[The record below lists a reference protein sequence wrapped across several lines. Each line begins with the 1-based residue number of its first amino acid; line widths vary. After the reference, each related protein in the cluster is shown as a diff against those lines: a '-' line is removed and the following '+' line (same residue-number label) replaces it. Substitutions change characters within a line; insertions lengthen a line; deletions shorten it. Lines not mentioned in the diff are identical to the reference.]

1 MKKVLLTSAV
11 VLTAFGAYTV
21 ANAEDVTVPSLT
33 ANTSTYVQTLKQK
46 IAMVRDGY
54 LYHDAT
60 GHVATGSNPTTDAD
74 LLQNS
79 VEDVQA
85 AVTALTKLQNEYKV
99 LFTKYHNALT
109 ERQEREAKQDDLA
122 KAVGAAKAKVDD
134 LMFEQRGSKI
144 ANRALTDEYNALID
158 GVANNQSVAF
168 AQDQV
173 DKKEQK
179 LSDAKAALAEY
190 KAQHVTELA
199 SDYQA
204 EVTRLTGKVNEA
216 QLAVDEA
223 KKELV
228 KRSTRAESLETE
240 IVRALDVDYAT
251 DYAIRQANREL
262 RAAYKAQIENDTK
275 LAAVIKLV
283 NEVKTP
289 ADPDSK
295 DGLQARLTKLKDADT
310 VDGSIK
316 HAQAEL
322 DRKVA
327 TAKANFATVEEHIAA
342 VNPAQAKRV
351 GLKFEFEKLA
361 DAVKAVLATET
372 PDVPATPAPAKAAWV
387 QSGSSWWYKHADGS
401 YTTNGWE
408 KINGTW
414 YHFDQAGWMQT
425 GWVKDGNTWY
435 YLKDSGAMATGWV
448 KDNGTWYYLKDN
460 GAMATGWYKVG
471 EKWYYSYASGALAV
485 NTTVNGYTV
494 NENGEWVK

>member
-21 ANAEDVTVPSLT
+21 ANAEDVTIPSLT
-33 ANTSTYVQTLKQK
+33 ANTSTYVQSLKQK
-46 IAMVRDGY
+46 IAMVKSGY
-54 LYHDAT
+54 PYKTAAGAIPATAHPDVDA
-60 GHVATGSNPTTDAD
+60 AS
-74 LLQNS
+74 LQSS
-79 VEDVQA
+79 VEQVQT
-85 AVTALTKLQNEYKV
+85 AVAKLTKLQNEYKV

-109 ERQEREAKQDDLA
+109 ERQEREAKQEELA
-122 KAVGAAKAKVDD
+122 KAVGAAKTKVDD
-134 LMFEQRGSKI
+134 LMYDQEGSKI
-144 ANRALTDEYNALID
+144 ANSALTTEYNDLID
-158 GVANNQSVAF
+158 NVANDKSVAY
-168 AQDQV
+168 AQQQV
-173 DKKEQK
+173 TAKEQELSDKKE
-179 LSDAKAALAEY
+179 ALAKY
-190 KAQHVTELA
+190 KAENVTELA
-199 SDYQA
+199 DDYQA
-204 EVTRLTGKVNEA
+204 EVTRLTGEVNKA

-223 KKELV
+223 KKELT
-228 KRSTRAESLETE
+228 KRSARAESLETE
-240 IVRALDVDYAT
+240 IILALDVDYAT
-251 DYAIRQANREL
+251 GYAIRQANREL
-262 RAAYKAQIENDTK
+262 RAANKAQAENNGK
-275 LAAVIKLV
+275 LAAVIESV
-283 NEVKTP
+283 NK
-289 ADPDSK
+289 PDT
-295 DGLQARLTKLKDADT
+295 GLQARLTTLKGTGA
-310 VDGSIK
+310 GSIK
-316 HAQAEL
+316 EAEGDL
-322 DRKVA
+322 NTKIGLA
-327 TAKANFATVEEHIAA
+327 NTAFATVEANIAA

-448 KDNGTWYYLKDN
+448 KDNGTWYYLNDN
-460 GAMATGWYKVG
+460 GSMATGWYKVG

>member
-21 ANAEDVTVPSLT
+21 ANAEDVTIPSLT
-33 ANTSTYVQTLKQK
+33 ANTSTYVQSLKQK
-46 IAMVRDGY
+46 IAMVKSGY
-54 LYHDAT
+54 PYRDAT
-60 GHVATGSNPTTDAD
+60 GQPATGTNPTADAES
-74 LLQNS
+74 LQNS
-79 VEDVQA
+79 VEQVQA
-85 AVTALTKLQNEYKV
+85 AVVALTKLQNEYKV

-109 ERQEREAKQDDLA
+109 ERQEREAKQDELA

-134 LMFEQRGSKI
+134 LMYDQQGSKI
-144 ANRALTDEYNALID
+144 ANSALTNEYNNLTAD
-158 GVANNQSVAF
+158 VANNRSIAWAYQ
-168 AQDQV
+168 QLTT
-173 DKKEQK
+173 KKEA
-179 LSDAKAALAEY
+179 LSAAKEDLAKY
-190 KAQHVTELA
+190 KAENVTELA
-199 SDYQA
+199 SDYQ
-204 EVTRLTGKVNEA
+204 EMVTTKTAAVNTA

-223 KKELV
+223 EKEYA
-228 KRSTRAESLETE
+228 KRSARAESLETD
-240 IVRALDVDYAT
+240 IILASDVDYAT
-251 DYAIRQANREL
+251 GYAIRQAAKEL
-262 RAAYKAQIENDTK
+262 RAANKAQAENDGK
-275 LAAVIKLV
+275 LAAVIESV
-283 NEVKTP
+283 NKANT
-289 ADPDSK
+289 
-295 DGLQARLTKLKDADT
+295 GLQARLTTLKGTGAD
-310 VDGSIK
+310 SIK
-316 HAQAEL
+316 HAEEDL
-322 DRKVA
+322 DTKVGV
-327 TAKANFATVEEHIAA
+327 AKTNFATVEAHIAA
-342 VNPAQAKRV
+342 VNPAEAKRV

-372 PDVPATPAPAKAAWV
+372 PDVPATPATPAKAAWV

>member
-21 ANAEDVTVPSLT
+21 ANAEDVTIPSLT
-33 ANTSTYVQTLKQK
+33 ANTSTYVQSLKQK
-46 IAMVRDGY
+46 IAMVKSGY
-54 LYHDAT
+54 PYRDAT
-60 GHVATGSNPTTDAD
+60 GQPASGTNPTADAD
-74 LLQNS
+74 SLQNS
-79 VEDVQA
+79 VEQVQA
-85 AVTALTKLQNEYKV
+85 AVVALTKLQNEYKV

-109 ERQEREAKQDDLA
+109 ERQEREAKQDELA

-134 LMFEQRGSKI
+134 LMYDQQGSKI
-144 ANRALTDEYNALID
+144 ANSALTNEYNNLTAD
-158 GVANNQSVAF
+158 VANNRSIAWAYQ
-168 AQDQV
+168 QLTT
-173 DKKEQK
+173 KKEA
-179 LSDAKAALAEY
+179 LSAAKEDLAKY
-190 KAQHVTELA
+190 KAENVTELA
-199 SDYQA
+199 SDYQ
-204 EVTRLTGKVNEA
+204 EMVTTKTAAVNTA

-223 KKELV
+223 EKEYA
-228 KRSTRAESLETE
+228 KRSARAESLETD
-240 IVRALDVDYAT
+240 IILASDVDYAT
-251 DYAIRQANREL
+251 GYAIRQAAKEL
-262 RAAYKAQIENDTK
+262 RAANKAQAENDGK
-275 LAAVIKLV
+275 LAAVIESV
-283 NEVKTP
+283 NKANT
-289 ADPDSK
+289 
-295 DGLQARLTKLKDADT
+295 GLQARLTTLKGTGA
-310 VDGSIK
+310 GSIK
-316 HAQAEL
+316 HAEADL
-322 DRKVA
+322 DTKVGV
-327 TAKANFATVEEHIAA
+327 AKANFATVEAHIAA
-342 VNPAQAKRV
+342 VNPAEAKRV

-372 PDVPATPAPAKAAWV
+372 PDVPATPATPAKAAWV

-494 NENGEWVK
+494 NENGEWV